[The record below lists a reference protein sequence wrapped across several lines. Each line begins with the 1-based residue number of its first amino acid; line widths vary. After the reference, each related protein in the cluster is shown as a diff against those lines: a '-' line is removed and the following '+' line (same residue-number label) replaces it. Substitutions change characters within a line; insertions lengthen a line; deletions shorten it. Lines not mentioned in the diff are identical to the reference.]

1 MKNTWPR
8 IIVVLAALI
17 CAVCVCGMDIEKTY
31 AKDADG
37 DYVVV
42 IDPGHGGGDAGA
54 VSTHTK
60 DSERVLN
67 WNIAL
72 ALKAELETYEGVKV
86 YLTRG
91 SSEYQSNAGRAQVG
105 KSMGADLNISVHNNS
120 NTNTSPNG
128 VITYGTV
135 DPRFKD
141 NIKNLCLAISKE
153 VSSSVGV
160 KINNGGYGAR
170 TSSMGTKYDYYTFLG
185 QSSNILDIPSIIIEH
200 CYLSNANDAKIVH
213 NYANQCKMGAA
224 DATAIARYL
233 KLSKRTVSAGSD
245 ITLTRTYSAYMKS
258 SKGGTYTSS
267 DESVACVR
275 SDGLITAKKTGSAVI
290 TCTAKD
296 GTVETVNVT
305 VPEVKLV
312 GVAGGVIQSSYSSLT
327 DYAKSGMCIK
337 AIYSD
342 GSAKQI
348 TSGYTLGSPYV
359 YKTQSGPEN
368 EMKVC
373 NVDITYQG
381 KKGTM
386 VFLWYKDSSKI
397 SKHNTSLAK
406 PGTNTDILVIPGT
419 YVSTN
424 SSAEIPTVA
433 PQPAT
438 KPATQPSTQASTES
452 TSEIVKESEMESTM
466 GSTEGSIIVGTE
478 YVEYNTVAVES
489 EGIVSEENATDVDTD
504 NTTKQGGIDPVIAV
518 CIVLLVVLFGALG
531 VILYV
536 YVKRRKG

>member
-1 MKNTWPR
+1 MKNIWTR
-8 IIVVLAALI
+8 IIVVLAALV
-17 CAVCVCGMDIEKTY
+17 CAVFVCGVDIEKTY

-42 IDPGHGGGDAGA
+42 IDPGHGGGDSGA
-54 VSTHTK
+54 VSVHTK
-60 DSERVLN
+60 DSERTLN

-91 SSEYQSNAGRAQVG
+91 SGEYQSNAGRAQVG
-105 KSMGADLNISVHNNS
+105 ASLGADLNVSVHNNS
-120 NTNTSPNG
+120 NDSTSSNG

-135 DPRFKD
+135 DPRFKV

-170 TSSMGTKYDYYTFLG
+170 TSSLGADSDYYTFLG

-200 CYLSNANDAKIVH
+200 CFLSNANDAKIVH

-233 KLSKRTVSAGSD
+233 KLSKRTVAAGSD

-258 SKGGTYTSS
+258 TKGGVYTSS

-305 VPEVKLV
+305 VPAVKLV
-312 GVAGGVIQSSYSSLT
+312 GVAGGVVQPNY
-327 DYAKSGMCIK
+327 DYTNRYNENGVCIK

-348 TSGYTLGSPYV
+348 TSGYTLGTPYV
-359 YKTQSGPEN
+359 YKTQTGAKN

-381 KKGTM
+381 KKGSM
-386 VFLWYKDSSKI
+386 VFLYYKNSTGI
-397 SKHNTSLAK
+397 SKHNVALAK
-406 PGTNTDILVIPGT
+406 PGTNTDILMIPGT
-419 YVSTN
+419 YVSPN

-438 KPATQPSTQASTES
+438 KPATQSSTQASTENV
-452 TSEIVKESEMESTM
+452 SESVTESQAEGTV
-466 GSTEGSIIVGTE
+466 GSTEDIIITGTE
-478 YVEYNTVAVES
+478 YEEYNTAPSES
-489 EGIVSEENATDVDTD
+489 EGTVSEENATDVDTD
-504 NTTKQGGIDPVIAV
+504 NASKQSGIDPVIVVCAV
-518 CIVLLVVLFGALG
+518 ILVVLFVALG

-536 YVKRRKG
+536 YIKRRK